1 MNRYTKHLRLPLQK
15 LITRLLIVFIS
26 ISAIYLLSP
35 TLHVHAGE
43 MNAGTTTGTV
53 QAIDN

>member
-1 MNRYTKHLRLPLQK
+1 MNEYTIHSKPILQK
-15 LITRLLIVFIS
+15 LFICLLVVFIS

-35 TLHVHAGE
+35 TLHVHAING
-43 MNAGTTTGTV
+43 GTTTGTV